1 MATVEVVDHGRF
13 LGSRLKGAQLRVV
26 VESVLA
32 SRDRVVLDFAGVE
45 SITDSFAHE
54 LFGVLSAEHGGRSE
68 EHTSELQSHSD
79 LVCRLL
85 LEKKNELNSGCTTV
99 KAARAITA

>member
-54 LFGVLSAEHGGRSE
+54 LFGVLSAEHGGTLPDGIEIRNANRNVQDTIE
-68 EHTSELQSHSD
+68 FATEAT
-79 LVCRLL
+79 
-85 LEKKNELNSGCTTV
+85 
-99 KAARAITA
+99 AA